1 LTNAIFF
8 SPLGLSQSLEKAL
21 QTFNMLLKL
30 I

>member
-1 LTNAIFF
+1 
-8 SPLGLSQSLEKAL
+8 LEKAL